1 MQNVCLKGFSFT
13 TWTDRLNQ
21 HHRCSTRPPVYN
33 DRVHHPTT
41 NLQWS
46 GTPPDYQSTMIGLLF
61 SPKNRDE
68 NSLCS
73 LQRSMHDLSTWAA
86 PLECS
91 SFYVVFT
98 LRDMRYKPSFFFL
111 LVSFFFCAV
120 LLLSLLLFLVC
131 NCSFLWCC
139 CCCYCSFSS
148 FTWFMMVM
156 MKMARTMTMRV
167 RNWIL
172 TSC

>member
-46 GTPPDYQSTMIGLLF
+46 GTPPDYQSTMIALIF
-61 SPKNRDE
+61 SPKNRNE

-111 LVSFFFCAV
+111 LVSFFFV
-120 LLLSLLLFLVC
+120 LFCCCHCCYFLFVIVLFSGVVVAAATTLFLRLHD
-131 NCSFLWCC
+131 LWWWWWRWRGRWRA
-139 CCCYCSFSS
+139 SS
-148 FTWFMMVM
+148 
-156 MKMARTMTMRV
+156 
-167 RNWIL
+167 
-172 TSC
+172 